1 MPRREETGMAAVVR
15 AAGLLVLAASGAVA
29 PAAWN
34 ETGGMAC
41 TGEALEEFTSCMGHC
56 DLVTCDTTK
65 FERCDIEK
73 PEDSTLCPV
82 SRNSM
87 FRSISA
93 H

>member
-1 MPRREETGMAAVVR
+1 MAAVVR